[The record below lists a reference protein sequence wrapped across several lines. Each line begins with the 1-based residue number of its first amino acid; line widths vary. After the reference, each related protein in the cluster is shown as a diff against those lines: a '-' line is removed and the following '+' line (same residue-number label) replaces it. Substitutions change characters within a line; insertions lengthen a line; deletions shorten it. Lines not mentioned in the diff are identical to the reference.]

1 MNSPSKLPIDAILWT
16 WDACRLE
23 DALSYRPGTD
33 QAEVEAA
40 ALSLAGEQA
49 DMIHEAVRR
58 DACVTD
64 DDDEVR
70 KATGMAGCIL

>member
-1 MNSPSKLPIDAILWT
+1 MNSPSKLPIDAVLWT

-23 DALSYRPGTD
+23 DTRSYKPGTD

-58 DACVTD
+58 DACVTGD
-64 DDDEVR
+64 DEEVR